1 MRIDIATLFPEICE
15 RVLSESI
22 IGRARQRGY
31 IELAC
36 HQIRDY
42 TTNRQKQVDDYPY
55 GGGPGMVM
63 QAQPIYDCCVDVI
76 RQMEEAGHA
85 RPHVVFMTA
94 AGTPLTEEKCK
105 QLAQKDSL
113 LLVCGHYEGIDER
126 VIEALADEEI
136 SIGDYVLTG
145 GELAALVVA
154 DSVCRLCPGVLSS
167 PEGYEEESHYS
178 GLLEYPQ
185 YSRPEEWH
193 GKKVPE
199 VLLSGHHANVD
210 KWRREQSIIR
220 TAKWRPDL
228 LPKADLTNKEWNEVR
243 RLRKQ
248 WKEEVEK

>member
-1 MRIDIATLFPEICE
+1 MRIDIATLFPEMCE

-126 VIEALADEEI
+126 DIEALADEEI

-185 YSRPEEWH
+185 YSRPEEWN
-193 GKKVPE
+193 GRRVPE
-199 VLLSGHHANVD
+199 ILLSGHHAN
-210 KWRREQSIIR
+210 I
-220 TAKWRPDL
+220 AKWRHEQALERTRTRRPDL
-228 LPKADLTNKEWNEVR
+228 YEKY
-243 RLRKQ
+243 
-248 WKEEVEK
+248 EEKSMAKIDK

>member
-1 MRIDIATLFPEICE
+1 MRIDIATLFPEMCE

-94 AGTPLTEEKCK
+94 AGPPLTEEK
-105 QLAQKDSL
+105 
-113 LLVCGHYEGIDER
+113 
-126 VIEALADEEI
+126 
-136 SIGDYVLTG
+136 
-145 GELAALVVA
+145 
-154 DSVCRLCPGVLSS
+154 
-167 PEGYEEESHYS
+167 
-178 GLLEYPQ
+178 
-185 YSRPEEWH
+185 
-193 GKKVPE
+193 
-199 VLLSGHHANVD
+199 
-210 KWRREQSIIR
+210 
-220 TAKWRPDL
+220 
-228 LPKADLTNKEWNEVR
+228 
-243 RLRKQ
+243 
-248 WKEEVEK
+248 

>member
-1 MRIDIATLFPEICE
+1 MRIDIATLFPEMCE

-126 VIEALADEEI
+126 FIEECVDEEI
-136 SIGDYVLTG
+136 SLGDFVMTG
-145 GELAALVVA
+145 GDPL
-154 DSVCRLCPGVLSS
+154 RHRGR
-167 PEGYEEESHYS
+167 
-178 GLLEYPQ
+178 
-185 YSRPEEWH
+185 SRH
-193 GKKVPE
+193 C
-199 VLLSGHHANVD
+199 L
-210 KWRREQSIIR
+210 
-220 TAKWRPDL
+220 
-228 LPKADLTNKEWNEVR
+228 
-243 RLRKQ
+243 
-248 WKEEVEK
+248 